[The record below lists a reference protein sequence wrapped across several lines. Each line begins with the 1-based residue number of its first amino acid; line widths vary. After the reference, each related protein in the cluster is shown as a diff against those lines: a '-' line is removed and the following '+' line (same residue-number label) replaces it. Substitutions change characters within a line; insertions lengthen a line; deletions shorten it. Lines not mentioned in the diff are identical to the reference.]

1 MFKKGFT
8 LIELLVVIAIIAI
21 LAAILFPVFAQA
33 REKARGNNCLSNV
46 KNICTGLLLYMDDW
60 DETTPRCYGQ
70 GSGAYLACFSAY
82 LTDGRPNG
90 IGCLY
95 DYVAGNG
102 SYAKWLAEGD
112 NITWTDNDQARK
124 RTGKN
129 PGVFKCPS
137 NKGYSD
143 SFWTCA
149 YVCGP
154 SPYPFW
160 AGGTDYW
167 GKEGE
172 ALAEYEN
179 PGESVAIIESMQF
192 FYYRGVSN
200 KGHNRKTPAG
210 FLDGHA
216 KMYRALVPN
225 DLYRTTGL
233 GDDTKIGAGYGKC
246 DASGNNSWGETS
258 EYWNPQLYYEYYW
271 K

>member
-1 MFKKGFT
+1 MFV
-8 LIELLVVIAIIAI
+8 IIAIIAI

-46 KNICTGLLLYMDDW
+46 KNICTGLMLYMDDW
-60 DETTPRCYGQ
+60 DETTPRCYGP
-70 GSGAYLACFSAY
+70 SSNAYLAVFSAY
-82 LTDGRPNG
+82 LWDGRPNG

-95 DYVAGNG
+95 DYVAGQG
-102 SYAKWLAEGD
+102 AFAKWIAAGD
-112 NITWTDNDQARK
+112 NDLSDTGVQKRK
-124 RTGKN
+124 GKN

-137 NKGYSD
+137 NKSYSD
-143 SFWTCA
+143 AGWTCA
-149 YVCGP
+149 YFCGP

-160 AGGTDYW
+160 AGGTDNW

-179 PGESVAIIESMQF
+179 PGQSVAIIESMQL
-192 FYYRGVSN
+192 FYWRGVPN

-216 KMYRALVPN
+216 KMYKALVPN

-233 GDDTKIGAGYGKC
+233 GDDTEIGAGTGKC
-246 DASGNNSWGETS
+246 GPGANDVSWGTTS
-258 EYWNPQLYYEYYW
+258 QYWNPQLYWEYYW